1 MKISVNWLK
10 EYIPVNHTVEE
21 MANKIS
27 LTGIESGPVKLGE
40 ELTNLVVGH
49 ITSVVPH
56 PDSDH
61 LKVCQVDVGETEDI
75 QIVCGAPNV
84 AVDQYVIVAL
94 HGAHLP
100 GGVKIKRGK
109 LRGQESNG
117 MICGL
122 DEVGV
127 PAQYMPKEFENGIYV
142 FDEPQTPGEAVYD
155 LLGLK
160 DQMIDI
166 DITPNRADTLG
177 MRGAAWEIGATYN
190 EKPTFT
196 KPELDADKVKDM
208 NDVTVDVAEKKLIP
222 DYLLREL
229 KDVQVAKS
237 PLWMQ
242 RRLWNQNIRPV
253 NSVVDAANYVMIEY
267 GQPIQTYDLDKLNEH
282 KLTVRFAND
291 GDKLDLADETK
302 KLTHNDLVIVS
313 GNQIVGLAGV
323 QSSVDVAVDENTKNV
338 LIEAGVFDGASVRK
352 TAQRHDLRGDASNRF
367 EKGVDNGIVEEALM
381 RVAQLIDQTTT
392 VNEIS
397 NVITGNLTKAEPTI
411 IKGSV
416 SHINHLM
423 GLDLSTDEIVA
434 ILDRLGFTVAVD
446 GDALTVT
453 IPTRRWDMEI
463 EADLVEEVNRIYG
476 YENLPNTL
484 PAGMETRG
492 GYDPKRELANKLR
505 DILLGEGMDEVI
517 NFSLLSKQEVEDFNT
532 IKSEY
537 TKLLHPM
544 TEDHEYLRN
553 SLIPGL
559 VRNVAYNQARK
570 NDDLKI
576 FEHARVFQ
584 RHTGQDRPNELT
596 YLSGAISGN
605 VVTDSWNT
613 KAQPVDFYYVKGIVE
628 ELLSFTNTDA
638 EFTFVAT
645 DEYKNMHPGQTAKIL
660 ANGQVIGLLGKL
672 HPNYQADHNVSD
684 TFVFELNV
692 DMIFDLNTKNVK
704 AQAAPK
710 YPSISRD
717 LAILVAKDVENGQ
730 IVTDIFAN
738 GGKYLKDVNIFD
750 VYEGKNIKPN
760 HKSLGYH
767 LEFQNPNDTL
777 TDDEVEQAFSLVKDS
792 LVQKFNVEIR

>member
-84 AVDQYVIVAL
+84 ATDQYVIVAL

-229 KDVQVAKS
+229 KDVQVVKS

-584 RHTGQDRPNELT
+584 RPTGQDRPNELT

>member
-49 ITSVVPH
+49 ITSVMPH

-61 LKVCQVDVGETEDI
+61 LKVCQVDVGESEDI

-122 DEVGV
+122 NEVGV
-127 PAQYMPKEFENGIYV
+127 PVQYMPKEFENGIYV
-142 FDEPQTPGEAVYD
+142 FDEPQTPGDAVYD

-196 KPELDADKVKDM
+196 KPELDADKVTDL
-208 NDVTVDVAEKKLIP
+208 NDVTVDVAEKQLVP

-253 NSVVDAANYVMIEY
+253 NSVVDVANYVMIEY
-267 GQPIQTYDLDKLNEH
+267 GQPIQAYDLDKLNAQ
-282 KLTVRFAND
+282 KLTVKFAND
-291 GDKLDLADETK
+291 GDKLKLADGTK
-302 KLTHNDLVIVS
+302 DLTHNDLVIVA
-313 GNQIVGLAGV
+313 GDQIVGLAGV
-323 QSSVDVAVDENTKNV
+323 QSSVDVAVDDKTKNV

-367 EKGVDNGIVEEALM
+367 EKGVDNGIVDEALT

-392 VNEIS
+392 VKEIS
-397 NVITGNLTKAEPTI
+397 QVITGNLTKAMPTV

-423 GLDLSTDEIVA
+423 GLELSTDEIVA

-484 PAGMETRG
+484 PSGMETRG

-517 NFSLLSKQEVEDFNT
+517 NFSLLSKQEVEAFNT
-532 IKSEY
+532 INSEY

-584 RHTGQDRPNELT
+584 RPTGQDRPNELT

-613 KAQPVDFYYVKGIVE
+613 TAQPVDFYYVKGIVE

-638 EFTFVAT
+638 GFTFVAT

-660 ANGQVIGLLGKL
+660 ANGQVIGLIGKL
-672 HPNYQADHNVSD
+672 HPNYQAAHNVTD

-704 AQAAPK
+704 AKTAPK

-717 LAILVAKDVENGQ
+717 LAILVAKNVENGQ

>member
-1 MKISVNWLK
+1 MVKRI
-10 EYIPVNHTVEE
+10 YPVNHTVEE

-84 AVDQYVIVAL
+84 ATDQYVIVAL

-208 NDVTVDVAEKKLIP
+208 NDVTVDVAEKKLVP

-559 VRNVAYNQARK
+559 VKNVAYNQARK

-584 RHTGQDRPNELT
+584 RPTGQDRPNELT

>member
-84 AVDQYVIVAL
+84 ATDQYVIVAL

-196 KPELDADKVKDM
+196 KPELDTDKVKDM

-381 RVAQLIDQTTT
+381 RVAQLIDQTTS
-392 VNEIS
+392 VKEIS

-584 RHTGQDRPNELT
+584 RPTGQDRPNELT

>member
-84 AVDQYVIVAL
+84 ATDQYVIVAL

-196 KPELDADKVKDM
+196 KPELDTDKVKDM
-208 NDVTVDVAEKKLIP
+208 NDVTVDVAEKKLVP

-381 RVAQLIDQTTT
+381 RVAQLIDQTTS
-392 VNEIS
+392 VKEIS

-584 RHTGQDRPNELT
+584 RPTGQDRPNELT

>member
-61 LKVCQVDVGETEDI
+61 LKVCQVDVGESEDI

-84 AVDQYVIVAL
+84 AVGQYVIVAL
-94 HGAHLP
+94 HGAQLP

-127 PAQYMPKEFENGIYV
+127 PTQYMPKEFENGIYV
-142 FDEPQTPGEAVYD
+142 FDEPQTPGDAVYD

-196 KPELDADKVKDM
+196 KPELAADKVKDM
-208 NDVTVDVAEKKLIP
+208 SDVTVDVAEKKLVP

-229 KDVQVAKS
+229 KDVTVGKS

-253 NSVVDAANYVMIEY
+253 NSIIDAANYVMIEY
-267 GQPIQTYDLDKLNEH
+267 GQPIQTFDLDKLAAQN
-282 KLTVRFAND
+282 LTVKFAND
-291 GDKLDLADETK
+291 GDKLKLADGEK
-302 KLTHNDLVIVS
+302 DLTHNDLVIVA
-313 GNQIVGLAGV
+313 GDQILGLAGV
-323 QSSVDVAVDENTKNV
+323 QNSIEATVDENTKNV
-338 LIEAGVFDGASVRK
+338 LVEAGVFDGASVRK

-367 EKGVDNGIVEEALM
+367 EKGVDNGIVDEALT

-392 VNEIS
+392 VKEIS
-397 NVITGNLTKAEPTI
+397 NVITGNFTKAEPTI
-411 IKGSV
+411 IKGSA
-416 SHINHLM
+416 SHINRLM
-423 GLDLSTDEIVA
+423 GLDLATDEIVA
-434 ILDRLGFTVAVD
+434 ILDRLGFNVD
-446 GDALTVT
+446 VNGDALTVT

-517 NFSLLSKQEVEDFNT
+517 NFSLLSKQEVEDFN
-532 IKSEY
+532 IDNSEF

-584 RHTGQDRPNELT
+584 RVTGQDRPSEIT

-613 KAQPVDFYYVKGIVE
+613 TAQPVDFYYVKGIVE
-628 ELLSFTNTDA
+628 ELLAFTNADA

-645 DEYKNMHPGQTAKIL
+645 SEYENMHPGQTAKIL
-660 ANGQVIGLLGKL
+660 ANGQVIGLIGKL
-672 HPNYQADHNVSD
+672 HPNYQTAHNVKD

-692 DMIFDLNTKNVK
+692 DMLFDLNAKSVK
-704 AQAAPK
+704 AQTAPK

-717 LAILVAKDVENGQ
+717 LAILVAKNIENGQ
-730 IVTDIFAN
+730 IVADIFAN

-777 TDDEVEQAFSLVKDS
+777 TDDEVEKAFSLVKDS
-792 LVQKFNVEIR
+792 LAQKFNVEIR

>member
-84 AVDQYVIVAL
+84 ATDQYVIVAL

-584 RHTGQDRPNELT
+584 RPTGQDRPNELT